1 MNGELLIITVILS
14 SFTVFTISVVVVQKI
29 ILMSLKKKIIIRIP
43 VRSNR
48 RIFITVFTLML
59 MLIGIVFIISFIIN
73 PQENPLLFLG
83 LSVLI
88 ISLSIFGMYIPW
100 NIVSYL
106 ILNGN
111 QLTLEFKNPKK
122 RSVIV
127 DLSNLWELYCCRG
140 IVNVFE
146 SNIVFIKQ
154 NNTELA
160 FSYILSFFERMHKDA
175 DHSNLFENKDN
186 IINVGFVGRVLHE
199 RLIEKYNK
207 VL

>member
-1 MNGELLIITVILS
+1 
-14 SFTVFTISVVVVQKI
+14 
-29 ILMSLKKKIIIRIP
+29 MSLKKKIIIRIP

-59 MLIGIVFIISFIIN
+59 MLMGIVFIISFIIN

-88 ISLSIFGMYIPW
+88 ISLSFFGMYIPW

-106 ILNGN
+106 MLNGN
-111 QLTLEFKNPKK
+111 RLTLEFKNKK
-122 RSVIV
+122 KKSVVI

-146 SNIVFIKQ
+146 SNFVFIKQ
-154 NNTELA
+154 NSTELA
-160 FSYILSFFERMHKDA
+160 FSYLLSFFERMHKDA
-175 DHSNLFENKDN
+175 NHINSFGNKDN

-199 RLIEKYNK
+199 RLIEKYKK